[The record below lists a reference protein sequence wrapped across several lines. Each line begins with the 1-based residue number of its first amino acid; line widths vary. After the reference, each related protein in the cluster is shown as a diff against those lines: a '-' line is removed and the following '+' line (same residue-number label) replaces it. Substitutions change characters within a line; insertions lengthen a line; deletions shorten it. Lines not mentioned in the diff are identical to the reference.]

1 MPCRWSG
8 IICRARILT
17 SGWCCEAAHHSSLTR
32 SLDEMIKLY
41 TEGTELAGECNKALE
56 EAQLKISKLNEE
68 SEDEDEF

>member
-1 MPCRWSG
+1 MAEKVNFEKSL
-8 IICRARILT
+8 ARLEEITKKLEKGNLT
-17 SGWCCEAAHHSSLTR
+17 
-32 SLDEMIKLY
+32 LDEMIKLY

>member
-1 MPCRWSG
+1 MAEKVNFEKSLVRLEEITKKLEKG
-8 IICRARILT
+8 NLT
-17 SGWCCEAAHHSSLTR
+17 
-32 SLDEMIKLY
+32 LDEMIKLY

>member
-1 MPCRWSG
+1 MAEKVNFEKSL
-8 IICRARILT
+8 ARLEEITKKLEKGNLT
-17 SGWCCEAAHHSSLTR
+17 
-32 SLDEMIKLY
+32 LDEMIKFY

>member
-1 MPCRWSG
+1 MAEKVNFEKSL
-8 IICRARILT
+8 ARLEDITKKLEKGNLT
-17 SGWCCEAAHHSSLTR
+17 
-32 SLDEMIKLY
+32 LDEMIKLY